1 MGDDFLSKSF
11 LFEIVDSAT
20 EIIEESFTLVI
31 PPNAYS
37 IKEKHRV
44 TITKTFGNA
53 FIDDYGPDNLELTI
67 RGISGTA
74 HAFPTFQ
81 TIKGTKG
88 GRGVHSQRPDSSF
101 MRRGEE
107 STVGYDHKSAFYTF
121 RDKIMRYR
129 DHDNYD
135 QKEMRVYD
143 LADEQA
149 YKCVLLQF
157 DVDRTS
163 EHPFHY
169 PFTIQLFVYAKLGT
183 KGAYNPVSIKI
194 GGDVFALLDSLDS
207 ASDSLLD
214 RASIFEN
221 VQSVINAMQKAK
233 NQLTLLR
240 GKVNTWLVKGRI
252 VLESPLTIIK
262 QTIDLLIIT
271 GGIVFDAYNA
281 GQLTLDAY
289 VNAKETIDSQIRD
302 GLALYGISIEAGA
315 QQTKEEAV
323 ELYAGMDFTDPLLP
337 VPTASV
343 LSSVFSGVNVYT
355 VKGDD
360 TLQSIALSE
369 LGDSALWP
377 FIANANPDIASNA
390 DLSSGMEI
398 YIPVEG
404 TNDSSSKDN
413 FILTE
418 DALRDPFGV
427 DIRLDENGN
436 IVVAE
441 SNDVALISGL
451 ANVIQAVNNR
461 LSTPVGSLIKQT
473 AYGLGA
479 TPGVAGTSQALSYLR
494 MNYRA
499 SLLQDPRI
507 ERVENLQVEMDKDL
521 VYISADLIL
530 YGYDQSLSVTVQI

>member
-1 MGDDFLSKSF
+1 MGDDFLNKSF

-53 FIDDYGPDNLELTI
+53 FIDDYGADNLELTI

-81 TIKGTKG
+81 TSGGSVGGSNVDVLSTLAGLNTEKKGYT
-88 GRGVHSQRPDSSF
+88 
-101 MRRGEE
+101 
-107 STVGYDHKSAFYTF
+107 HKTAFYTF

-129 DHDNYD
+129 DRDKYD

-169 PFTIQLFVYAKLGT
+169 PFTIQLFVYAKLGV
-183 KGAYNPVSIKI
+183 KGSHNPVPIKI
-194 GGDVFALLDSLDS
+194 GGDSLALLDSLDV
-207 ASDSLLD
+207 ASDSLLE
-214 RASIFEN
+214 RASLFEN
-221 VQSVINAMQKAK
+221 VQSVINGLQNVK

-240 GKVNTWLVKGRI
+240 GKFNTWLAKGRYI
-252 VLESPLTIIK
+252 IESPLTVTK
-262 QTIDLLIIT
+262 QAIDLLIVV
-271 GGIVFDAYNA
+271 GGLGYDAYIA
-281 GQLTLDAY
+281 VQLTLDAY
-289 VNAKETIDSQIRD
+289 VNFKETIDSQIRD
-302 GLALYGISIEAGA
+302 ALSLYGLSIEAGA
-315 QQTKEEAV
+315 QQTKEETV
-323 ELYAGMDFTDPLLP
+323 EVYSGMDYTDPLEP
-337 VPTASV
+337 VPTSSV
-343 LSSVFSGVNVYT
+343 RSSVFSGVNVYT
-355 VKGDD
+355 VKGED

-369 LGDSALWP
+369 LGDSELWP
-377 FIANANPDIASNA
+377 FIANANNDIASNA
-390 DLSSGMEI
+390 DLVAGMEI

-404 TNDSSSKDN
+404 TNDPSSKDS

-418 DALRDPFGV
+418 DTLRDPFGV
-427 DIRLDENGN
+427 DIRLDEDGN

-451 ANVIQAVNNR
+451 ANVLQAVNNR

-479 TPGVAGTSQALSYLR
+479 IPGVAGTSYALSYLR
-494 MNYRA
+494 MSYTA

-507 ERVENLQVEMDKDL
+507 ERVENLKLEMNKDS
-521 VYISADLIL
+521 VYISADLVL
-530 YGYDQSLSVTVQI
+530 YGYDQSLPVTVQV